1 MASQEE
7 SVREFV
13 AVTDVDEERARFF
26 LESAGWNLQV
36 RPLWIFPAV
45 VVENPKK
52 NPKKQHWITCVR
64 QIARRLTLACVAG
77 YLCKSP
83 FDNGLAALCHQ
94 LQGYFTLDTATVT

>member
-52 NPKKQHWITCVR
+52 
-64 QIARRLTLACVAG
+64 
-77 YLCKSP
+77 KSKET
-83 FDNGLAALCHQ
+83 ALDYMC
-94 LQGYFTLDTATVT
+94 